1 MERAAHGSHGRKPYL
16 LLLSMAALSFLAM
29 YALMYAMVDRF
40 DNVIANWNQVY
51 MAGLMTAPMVLL
63 ELLLMRSMY
72 PSKKV
77 NAIVAAVSVVAGL
90 GCFVLVRRQGGIADR
105 QFLKSMI
112 PHHAAALLMCEQA
125 DLSDAEI
132 RELCESIRA
141 GQQSEI
147 TQMKAIVERLAK

>member
-125 DLSDAEI
+125 DLSDSEI

-141 GQQSEI
+141 GQQAEI
-147 TQMKAIVERLAK
+147 TQMKAILERLAK

>member
-112 PHHAAALLMCEQA
+112 PHHAAAILMCEQA
-125 DLSDAEI
+125 DLSDSEI

-141 GQQSEI
+141 GQQAEI
-147 TQMKAIVERLAK
+147 TQMKAILERLAK